1 MAITDG
7 LCRSYLRDVVRGHHQ
22 PGDDYRLA
30 LYGASA
36 SLSEATTAY
45 TTTGEVSGPGYEAG
59 GMSLTGFVDSQDG
72 RTITVSWDDPVW
84 SVATITARG
93 ALIYNASRNNA
104 AVAVLAFG
112 GDVQST
118 DAPFTVQ
125 LPHDGVVRIT

>member
-1 MAITDG
+1 MAIADG
-7 LCRSYLRDVVRGHHQ
+7 LCRSYLREALRGVHQ
-22 PGDDYRLA
+22 HDDDYRIA
-30 LYGASA
+30 LYGEGA

-45 TTTGEVSGPGYEAG
+45 TATGEVSGPGYTAG
-59 GMSLTGFVDSQDG
+59 GMALSGFTDGLDG
-72 RTITVSWDDPVW
+72 RTVTITWDDPVW

-93 ALIYNASRNNA
+93 ALVYNASRANA

-125 LPHDGVVRIT
+125 LPDDGVVRLT